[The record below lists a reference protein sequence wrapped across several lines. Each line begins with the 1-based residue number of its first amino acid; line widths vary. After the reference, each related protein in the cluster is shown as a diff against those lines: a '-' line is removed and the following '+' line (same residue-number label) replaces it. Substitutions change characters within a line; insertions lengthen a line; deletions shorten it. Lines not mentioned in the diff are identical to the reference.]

1 MYRKVFLIFFYGILI
16 GYKIQA
22 QCNTL
27 GQTPATAFPVCG
39 LDTLGQIEVPICGNT
54 TLFVPG
60 CNNGTNYTDK
70 NPFWYKFTCYST
82 GTLGFEIR
90 PRNPADDYDWQLYD
104 VTGLPPDAVF
114 TNRNIIVSGNW
125 SGSSGPTGASSN
137 GVNYIQCSSVPAD
150 NKPRFAAMPTIIQG
164 HNYLLLVSHYSDSQ
178 SGYSLSFGGGS
189 ASITDPL
196 LPLLLSAVAPCDGT
210 EISIKTN
217 KKMKCNSLATDGSD
231 FTVTTPNG
239 TIINAVAAS
248 STQCA
253 TRFDLDSLSIF
264 LASPLTPGIYKVKA
278 KTGTDGN
285 TLKDNCDRLIPVG
298 DSVSFTVFPLFP
310 TPMDSLTT
318 PTCAPQTLELVFKK
332 KIKCSSIDAAGGD
345 FFITGTYP
353 INIIS
358 ASANCIDGKTDRI
371 ILKLDMPLQ
380 VKGNFLVNLKTGPD
394 GNTLID
400 ECDLQTPLPDDVA
413 FNIKDTVN
421 ADFGKIIN
429 YSCAVNTVFY
439 THNGLNDVNMW
450 HWIFE
455 PFQESFVQNPV
466 INYTD
471 FRSNTTSL
479 IVSNGVCSDTATVQ
493 IVFQNYL
500 KANFN
505 VSSLVCPEKKAEFK
519 NTSIANSIITDY
531 KWTFGNGIITT
542 VKDPFP
548 QSYIPLVASDYT
560 ALPQLIIKNDFG
572 CFDTII
578 KPIQIVYSCFI
589 AVPTAFTPNGDGL
602 NDFLYPLKA
611 YKSSS
616 LSFSI
621 FNRLGQKVFY
631 SNSWLN
637 KWDGKYKGLPQDP
650 GTFVWTLDY
659 INSESG
665 NHVVE
670 KGTTILI
677 R

>member
-1 MYRKVFLIFFYGILI
+1 
-16 GYKIQA
+16 
-22 QCNTL
+22 
-27 GQTPATAFPVCG
+27 
-39 LDTLGQIEVPICGNT
+39 
-54 TLFVPG
+54 
-60 CNNGTNYTDK
+60 
-70 NPFWYKFTCYST
+70 
-82 GTLGFEIR
+82 
-90 PRNPADDYDWQLYD
+90 
-104 VTGLPPDAVF
+104 
-114 TNRNIIVSGNW
+114 
-125 SGSSGPTGASSN
+125 
-137 GVNYIQCSSVPAD
+137 
-150 NKPRFAAMPTIIQG
+150 
-164 HNYLLLVSHYSDSQ
+164 
-178 SGYSLSFGGGS
+178 
-189 ASITDPL
+189 
-196 LPLLLSAVAPCDGT
+196 
-210 EISIKTN
+210 
-217 KKMKCNSLATDGSD
+217 
-231 FTVTTPNG
+231 
-239 TIINAVAAS
+239 
-248 STQCA
+248 
-253 TRFDLDSLSIF
+253 
-264 LASPLTPGIYKVKA
+264 
-278 KTGTDGN
+278 
-285 TLKDNCDRLIPVG
+285 
-298 DSVSFTVFPLFP
+298 
-310 TPMDSLTT
+310 
-318 PTCAPQTLELVFKK
+318 
-332 KIKCSSIDAAGGD
+332 
-345 FFITGTYP
+345 
-353 INIIS
+353 
-358 ASANCIDGKTDRI
+358 
-371 ILKLDMPLQ
+371 MPLQ

-421 ADFGKIIN
+421 ADFGKTIN

-439 THNGLNDVNMW
+439 THNELNDVNMW

-466 INYTD
+466 IDYTD

-542 VKDPFP
+542 VKDPFR

-616 LSFSI
+616 LSFCI

>member
-16 GYKIQA
+16 GYKLQA

-27 GQTPATAFPVCG
+27 GQTPPTAFPVCG
-39 LDTLGQIEVPICGNT
+39 LSTFYQQSVPICGNT
-54 TLFVPG
+54 NLFVPG
-60 CNNGTNYTDK
+60 CTRDKYTDK
-70 NPFWYKFTCYST
+70 NPFWYKFTCYQT
-82 GTLGFEIR
+82 GTLGFVIT
-90 PRNPADDYDWQLYD
+90 PTDLGDDYDWQLYD
-104 VTGLPPDAVF
+104 VTGIDPNEVF
-114 TNRNIIVSGNW
+114 TNSNIIVTGNW
-125 SGSSGPTGASSN
+125 SGSSGTTGTSSE
-137 GVNYIQCSSVPAD
+137 GVNYIQCASAA
-150 NKPRFAAMPTIIQG
+150 NGNAPRFAAMPTLIIG
-164 HNYLLLVSHYSDSQ
+164 HNYLLLISHFTDSQ
-178 SGYSLSFGGGS
+178 IGYSLSFGGGS
-189 ASITDPL
+189 AIITDPL

-217 KKMKCNSLATDGSD
+217 KKMKCTSLAADGSD

-248 STQCA
+248 SIQCA
-253 TRFDLDSLSIF
+253 GGFDLDSLSIF
-264 LASPLTPGIYKVKA
+264 LANPLTPGIYTVKA

-298 DSVSFTVFPLFP
+298 DSVSFTVFPLYP

-380 VKGNFLVNLKTGPD
+380 AKGNFLVNLKTGPD

-400 ECDLQTPLPDDVA
+400 ECDLQTPLQDDVA

-421 ADFGKIIN
+421 ADFGRIIN

-439 THNGLNDVNMW
+439 THNGLNEVNMW

-455 PFQESFVQNPV
+455 PFQESLVQNPV
-466 INYTD
+466 IDYTD

-500 KANFN
+500 RANFN

-572 CFDTII
+572 CFDTIT

>member
-16 GYKIQA
+16 GYKLQA

-27 GQTPATAFPVCG
+27 GQTPLTAFPVCG
-39 LDTLGQIEVPICGNT
+39 LSTFYQQSVPICGNT
-54 TLFVPG
+54 NLFVPG
-60 CNNGTNYTDK
+60 CTRDKYTDK
-70 NPFWYKFTCYST
+70 NPFWYKFTCYQT
-82 GTLGFEIR
+82 GTLGFVIT
-90 PRNPADDYDWQLYD
+90 PTDLGDDYDWQLYD
-104 VTGLPPDAVF
+104 VTGIDPNEVF
-114 TNRNIIVSGNW
+114 TNRNIIVTGNW
-125 SGSSGPTGASSN
+125 SGSSGTTGTSSG
-137 GVNYIQCSSVPAD
+137 GVNYIQCASAA
-150 NKPRFAAMPTIIQG
+150 NGNAPRFAAMPTLIIG
-164 HNYLLLVSHYSDSQ
+164 HNYLLLISHFTDSQ
-178 SGYSLSFGGGS
+178 IGYSLSFGGGS
-189 ASITDPL
+189 AIITDPL

-217 KKMKCNSLATDGSD
+217 KKMKCTSLAADGSD

-248 STQCA
+248 SIQCA
-253 TRFDLDSLSIF
+253 GGFDLDSLSIF
-264 LASPLTPGIYKVKA
+264 LANPLTPGIYTVKA

-285 TLKDNCDRLIPVG
+285 TLKDNCDRLIPRG

-358 ASANCIDGKTDRI
+358 ASAKCIDGKTDRI

-380 VKGNFLVNLKTGPD
+380 VKGDFLVNLKTGPD

-421 ADFGKIIN
+421 ADFGKTIN

-439 THNGLNDVNMW
+439 THNGLNEVNTW
-450 HWIFE
+450 HWIFL
-455 PFQESFVQNPV
+455 PVQESFVQNPV

-616 LSFSI
+616 LSFCI